1 LAHKRVDALDRR
13 IIACLQ
19 VSGRQTNTEIA
30 AQLGSSESTVR
41 KRIDRMLHDDV
52 IRITAVADPLK
63 LDFPIVVIMGIQVTP
78 SHLNSVAEQLNK
90 LPEFRFIGLTTG
102 AFDFV
107 TEAWFSSL
115 AELRQF
121 LTGQLTAIEGLTRV
135 ETTQVLQMI
144 RYAYDWGQPADGS
157 IQRWTDARAVRRD
170 ADGGGI

>member
-1 LAHKRVDALDRR
+1 MPNKRVDALDRR

-41 KRIDRMLHDDV
+41 KRIDRLLHDDV

-78 SHLNSVAEQLNK
+78 SHINSVAEQLNK

-115 AELRQF
+115 EELRQF
-121 LTGQLTAIEGLTRV
+121 LTGRLSTIEGLTRV

-157 IQRWTDARAVRRD
+157 IQRWTDVRAIGRD
-170 ADGGGI
+170 ATGNGT